1 MTVYYEVSKC
11 KYIAFIKDLKYVEDR
26 MNLQS
31 NTTYLLGFDKNNE
44 LNTNSKPDIENII
57 SKSKYESESE
67 DIIKSISDDLDE
79 NNDENND
86 IDYNEDESSNG
97 QSKENI
103 RELKNIEDIKSIND
117 DHFIL
122 VINAES
128 ELFSD
133 VNFEINQDKIGES
146 SKTGNKTQDVCRDV
160 LLGGSQQLEAFSN
173 SKFTIIPGKRNA
185 GIQSCHPKQ
194 NHDVIDSI
202 ARNGLMVTPLT
213 STQFS
218 IGQLFNILVTKKSFD
233 IIILHSKLEVS
244 IRDST
249 YPGDYVEPAYIVGQ
263 GEISTVFYRYICLY
277 FFGYTSVSN
286 ENDRDRIYD
295 L

>member
-11 KYIAFIKDLKYVEDR
+11 KYIAFVKDLKYVSDR
-26 MNLQS
+26 LDLS
-31 NTTYLLGFDKNNE
+31 TTYMLGFEEINDNYNN
-44 LNTNSKPDIENII
+44 LNFIE
-57 SKSKYESESE
+57 
-67 DIIKSISDDLDE
+67 DVKSID
-79 NNDENND
+79 
-86 IDYNEDESSNG
+86 
-97 QSKENI
+97 KE
-103 RELKNIEDIKSIND
+103 
-117 DHFIL
+117 HFIL
-122 VINAES
+122 VVNAES

-133 VNFEINQDKIGES
+133 VTFEVNQEKVGES

-194 NHDVIDSI
+194 NHEVIDSI

-218 IGQLFNILVTKKSFD
+218 IGQLFNILATKKSFE
-233 IIILHSKLEVS
+233 IIILHTKLEVS
-244 IRDST
+244 IRDSN
-249 YPGDYVEPAYIVGQ
+249 YPNDYVEPAYIVGQ
-263 GEISTVFYRYICLY
+263 GEITTVFYRYICLY
-277 FFGYTSVSN
+277 FFGYTAVSN
-286 ENDRDRIYD
+286 EDDRDRIYD